1 MQPIEWLRS
10 VAPNKRWYA
19 DKSRSITTASI
30 VWQALV
36 PGADGIELLVAQ
48 LDFADQSRSLLL
60 PALGSGERRRG
71 SCSTRI
77 YRLACLVDR
86 GQRHHARWDSL
97 DSVKRS
103 RLERPWSVAR
113 ASSWRRTIE
122 YVDPIGQDLLI
133 KVQRRL
139 AIGPSPEAELSAVI
153 AKARD
158 ASFAAATHGLLN
170 LTGVGESPMCLAIC
184 TQFVPNVGDAWGYLL
199 SKVTD
204 PSDRDRSVGAEIEAI
219 AAVTAAMHIGL
230 TSDPWRREVA
240 PEPITRDRIESWVRS
255 AEQSLDELIAD
266 LDQSRAGLSDDAWHL
281 VELLPDAVPVLRQQL
296 QNMHAT
302 FGTERI
308 RVHGDYHLGQLLRT
322 ADGRYV
328 AVDFDGEPNRPLA
341 ERRDKYS
348 ALRDV
353 AGMTRSL
360 AYLRGTAERADERGR
375 NAEWRAWERNLRNTY
390 LMHYRARIADA
401 PVRLVPES
409 EEDLR
414 LGVGALEM
422 EKAIYECG
430 YELSNRPDW
439 LWLPLSRLVG
449 AG

>member
-1 MQPIEWLRS
+1 
-10 VAPNKRWYA
+10 
-19 DKSRSITTASI
+19 
-30 VWQALV
+30 V

-48 LDFADQSRSLLL
+48 LDFADQSRSYYFLPWDPASEDEAVAL
-60 PALGSGERRRG
+60 PAFTSWLVSSIAGNATMPVGTAWTRLSAADLSGLGQLPGRVLGVEQSNTSIR
-71 SCSTRI
+71 
-77 YRLACLVDR
+77 YR
-86 GQRHHARWDSL
+86 
-97 DSVKRS
+97 
-103 RLERPWSVAR
+103 
-113 ASSWRRTIE
+113 
-122 YVDPIGQDLLI
+122 QDLLI

-184 TQFVPNVGDAWGYLL
+184 AQFVPNVGDAWGYLL

-266 LDQSRAGLSDDAWHL
+266 LGQSRAGLSDDAQHL